1 MRIIHDVYQ
10 EEIQFWF
17 KGPGTGDA
25 VQFSAMYGYLRAN
38 IDFESQED

>member
-17 KGPGTGDA
+17 KGPGTDDA
-25 VQFSAMYGYLRAN
+25 KQFSVMYGYLQEN
-38 IDFESQED
+38 IGFES